1 MINISE
7 VLETNNMI
15 ERENLDVRT
24 ITMGIS
30 LLDCAD
36 NSLEV
41 TCEKIY
47 NKITTLARDLVKTGE
62 EISKEFAIPI
72 VNKRI
77 SITPISLVGSACCK
91 IPADYVVIAKTLD
104 KAAKEVGVNFLGGY
118 SAVVS
123 KGMTKS
129 DELLIRSIPQAMAE
143 TDRICSS
150 VNVGS
155 TKTGINMDA
164 VRLMGDIILQTA
176 ECTKEQDSLGCAKVV
191 VLCNAPDDNP
201 FMAGAF
207 HGVSEA
213 DAIINVG
220 VSGPGVVKYA
230 LEQMDKN
237 SAVNKVTGTGLA
249 NFEVLCETIKKTAFK
264 ITRVGQLV
272 AQEASKRL
280 GVPFGI
286 IDLSLA
292 PTPAIGDSVADIL
305 QCIGVDRAGAPGTT
319 AALALLNDQ
328 VKKGGVMASSY
339 VGGLSGAFIPVSE
352 DQGMIDSVLAGALTI
367 EKLEAMTCVCS
378 VGLDMIAIPGD
389 TSAATI
395 SGIIADE
402 SAIGMIN
409 QKTTAVRIIPVIG
422 KKVGETVEF
431 GGLLGYAPIMP
442 VNTFACDRL
451 VNRGGRI
458 PAPIHSFKN

>member
-1 MINISE
+1 MINIFE
-7 VLETNNMI
+7 VNETNKMI
-15 ERENLDVRT
+15 EHENLDVRT
-24 ITMGIS
+24 ITLGIS
-30 LLDCAD
+30 LLDCID
-36 NSLEV
+36 SDLDKLNEN
-41 TCEKIY
+41 IY
-47 NKITTLARDLVKTGE
+47 TKITGLAKNLVSTGE
-62 EISKEFAIPI
+62 EIEKKYGIPI

-77 SITPISLVGSACCK
+77 SVTPIALVGGAACK
-91 IPADYVVIAKTLD
+91 KPEDYVTIAKTLD
-104 KAAKEVGVNFLGGY
+104 KVAKEVGVNFIGGY
-118 SAVVS
+118 SALVS
-123 KGMTKS
+123 KGMTTA
-129 DELLIRSIPQAMAE
+129 DENLIRSIPQALAE
-143 TDRICSS
+143 TERVCSS

-155 TKTGINMDA
+155 TKTGLNMDA
-164 VRLMGDIILQTA
+164 VRLMGEMVVKTA
-176 ECTKEQDSLGCAKVV
+176 EYTKEDDSLGCAKLVV
-191 VLCNAPDDNP
+191 FCNAPDDNP

-207 HGVSEA
+207 HGVTEA

-220 VSGPGVVKYA
+220 VSGPGVVRTA
-230 LEQMDKN
+230 LKKARGE
-237 SAVNKVTGTGLA
+237 S
-249 NFEVLCETIKKTAFK
+249 FEVLCETIKKTAFK

-272 AQEASKRL
+272 AKEASERL
-280 GVPFGI
+280 GIPFGI

-305 QCIGVDRAGAPGTT
+305 QEIGLERVGAPGTT

-352 DQGMIDSVLAGALTI
+352 DQGMIDAVQAGALTI

-402 SAIGMIN
+402 AAIGMIN
-409 QKTTAVRIIPVIG
+409 QKTTAVRVIPVIG
-422 KKVGETVEF
+422 KGVGEIVEF

-442 VNTFACDRL
+442 VNNFACDAF
-451 VNRGGRI
+451 VNRKGRI

>member
-1 MINISE
+1 MINIFE
-7 VLETNNMI
+7 VLETNKMI
-15 ERENLDVRT
+15 EHENLDVRT

-36 NSLEV
+36 RDLNT
-41 TCEKIY
+41 TCEKIR
-47 NKITTLARDLVKTGE
+47 NKILRLAGNLKKTAE
-62 EISKEFAIPI
+62 DIATEFGVPI

-77 SITPISLVGSACCK
+77 SITPISLVGGSCCK
-91 IPADYVVIAKTLD
+91 TPGDFVKIAKVLD
-104 KAAKEVGVNFLGGY
+104 AVAEEVGVNFLGGY

-123 KGMTKS
+123 KGMTES
-129 DELLIRSIPQAMAE
+129 DKLLIESIPEALACTE
-143 TDRICSS
+143 RICSS
-150 VNVGS
+150 VNIGS

-164 VRLMGDIILQTA
+164 VRLMGETIIKAAEKTA
-176 ECTKEQDSLGCAKVV
+176 DRDSCGCSKLV

-207 HGVSEA
+207 HGVTEA

-230 LEQMDKN
+230 LE
-237 SAVNKVTGTGLA
+237 KVRGES
-249 NFEVLCETIKKTAFK
+249 FEVLCETIKKTAFK

-272 AQEASKRL
+272 AQEASRRL
-280 GVPFGI
+280 GIPFGI

-305 QCIGVDRAGAPGTT
+305 QEIGLEKVGAPGTT

-352 DQGMIDSVLAGALTI
+352 DQGMIEAAECGALTI

-389 TSAATI
+389 TSASTI

-402 SAIGMIN
+402 AAIGMIN

-422 KKVGETVEF
+422 KTVGDNVEF
-431 GGLLGYAPIMP
+431 GGLLGHAPVMP
-442 VNTFACDRL
+442 VNRYSCEAFISRQ
-451 VNRGGRI
+451 GRI

>member
-1 MINISE
+1 MINITE
-7 VLETNNMI
+7 VLETNKMI
-15 ERENLDVRT
+15 EQENLDVRT
-24 ITMGIS
+24 ITMGIN

-36 NSLEV
+36 SNLEV
-41 TCEKIY
+41 LCQNIY
-47 NKITTLARDLVKTGE
+47 NKITGLAKDLVKTGE
-62 EISKEFAIPI
+62 DISKEFGIPI

-77 SITPISLVGSACCK
+77 SITPIALVGGTACK
-91 IPADYVVIAKTLD
+91 TPDDYVQIAKTLD
-104 KAAKEVGVNFLGGY
+104 KVAGELGVNFIGGY
-118 SAVVS
+118 SAIVS
-123 KGMTKS
+123 KGMSRS
-129 DELLIRSIPQAMAE
+129 DELLIRSIPKALACTE
-143 TDRICSS
+143 RICSS

-164 VRLMGDIILQTA
+164 VKLMGEIIKETA
-176 ECTKEQDSLGCAKVV
+176 EMTKERDSLGCAKLV

-207 HGVSEA
+207 HGVSEP
-213 DAIINVG
+213 DAVINVG

-230 LEQMDKN
+230 LEQIRGK
-237 SAVNKVTGTGLA
+237 S
-249 NFEVLCETIKKTAFK
+249 FEVLCETIKRTAFK
-264 ITRVGQLV
+264 ITCVGQLV
-272 AQEASKRL
+272 AQEASRRL
-280 GVPFGI
+280 NVPFGI

-292 PTPAIGDSVADIL
+292 PTPAVGDSVAEIL
-305 QCIGVDRAGAPGTT
+305 QEIGLEYPGAPGTT

-352 DQGMIDSVLAGALTI
+352 DQGMIDAVEAGALTI

-378 VGLDMIAIPGD
+378 VGLDMIAIPGS

-395 SGIIADE
+395 SGVIADE
-402 SAIGMIN
+402 AAIGMVN
-409 QKTTAVRIIPVIG
+409 QKTTAVRVIPVIG
-422 KKVGETVEF
+422 KEVGETVEF
-431 GGLLGYAPIMP
+431 GGLLGHAPVMP
-442 VNTFACDRL
+442 VNRYSCEAF

>member
-1 MINISE
+1 MINILE
-7 VLETNNMI
+7 VTETNQMI
-15 ERENLDVRT
+15 EQENLDVRT
-24 ITMGIS
+24 ITMGIN

-36 NSLEV
+36 SDLNN
-41 TCEKIY
+41 CCKKIY
-47 NKITTLARDLVKTGE
+47 NKITTYAKNLVKTGND
-62 EISKEFAIPI
+62 IASEFGIPI

-77 SITPISLVGSACCK
+77 SITPISLVGASCCRT
-91 IPADYVVIAKTLD
+91 PADYVTIARTLD
-104 KAAKEVGVNFLGGY
+104 RAAKAVGINFMGGY
-118 SAVVS
+118 SAIVS
-123 KGMTKS
+123 KGMTPS
-129 DELLIRSIPQAMAE
+129 DEMLIRSIPQALAE
-143 TDRICSS
+143 TDLICSS

-155 TKTGINMDA
+155 TKTGIDMDA
-164 VRLMGDIILQTA
+164 VRLMGDIIKETA
-176 ECTKEQDSLGCAKVV
+176 ELTKDRDSIGCAKLV

-220 VSGPGVVKYA
+220 VSGPGVVKHA
-230 LEQMDKN
+230 LQSIHGE
-237 SAVNKVTGTGLA
+237 S
-249 NFEVLCETIKKTAFK
+249 FEMLCETIKRTAFK

-272 AQEASKRL
+272 AQEASRRL
-280 GVPFGI
+280 NVPFGI

-292 PTPAIGDSVADIL
+292 PTPAVGDSVADIL
-305 QCIGVDRAGAPGTT
+305 HEMGLEHAGAPGTT

-352 DQGMIDSVLAGALTI
+352 DQGMINAVNAGALTI

-378 VGLDMIAIPGD
+378 VGLDMIAIPGN
-389 TSAATI
+389 TPATTI
-395 SGIIADE
+395 AGIIADE

-422 KKVGETVEF
+422 KNVGDTVEF

-442 VNTFACDRL
+442 VNKFDCSAF
-451 VNRGGRI
+451 VNRSGRI